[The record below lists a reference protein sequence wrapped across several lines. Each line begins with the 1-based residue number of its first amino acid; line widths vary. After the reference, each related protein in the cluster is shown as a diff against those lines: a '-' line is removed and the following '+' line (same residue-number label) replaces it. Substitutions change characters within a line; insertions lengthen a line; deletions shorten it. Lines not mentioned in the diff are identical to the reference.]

1 MTTSGRD
8 QQRQRP
14 APVNDQQQERSS
26 NSRSKG
32 ALSLR
37 QLWDKSGKASNN
49 WSSHNQETCTQGYQ
63 ILCQHSFVLAQL
75 PPLRKIQSGAA
86 EPSDPGSQ
94 GEREAHRC
102 VQHQSSDSAWLNP
115 HHLGD
120 GHLLCLLR
128 RHPPHHVR
136 NLHISAYAI
145 SAALTSCHHWG
156 CWARRCWATLLP
168 SLLPLSHASL
178 FAALAIPIPTQC
190 LKASSVFVIVFVFC
204 YRIVSSI
211 FRTIQQLA
219 TAQASSYL
227 YHKQCK

>member
-26 NSRSKG
+26 RNNRSKG
-32 ALSLR
+32 ALSQR
-37 QLWDKSGKASNN
+37 HLWDKSGKASNN
-49 WSSHNQETCTQGYQ
+49 WSSHNQETCSQGYQ

-94 GEREAHRC
+94 GEREPHRC
-102 VQHQSSDSAWLNP
+102 EQHQSSDSAWLNP

-120 GHLLCLLR
+120 GHLGDGHLLCLLR

-136 NLHISAYAI
+136 HLHI
-145 SAALTSCHHWG
+145 
-156 CWARRCWATLLP
+156 
-168 SLLPLSHASL
+168 
-178 FAALAIPIPTQC
+178 
-190 LKASSVFVIVFVFC
+190 
-204 YRIVSSI
+204 
-211 FRTIQQLA
+211 
-219 TAQASSYL
+219 
-227 YHKQCK
+227 